1 MKIMNEDQ
9 RKKKSDLE
17 ETKQLKMEDEEDFY
31 GLDSDELDEFAAGP
45 FSDNS
50 EKNATLDLEN
60 PTLYEDRSLVED
72 ERQR

>member
-9 RKKKSDLE
+9 RKKKSDHE
-17 ETKQLKMEDEEDFY
+17 ETKKLNMEEEEEDFY

-50 EKNATLDLEN
+50 EENATLDLDN
-60 PTLYEDRSLVED
+60 PT
-72 ERQR
+72 Q